1 MSSLKPSYYCLIFLM
16 ATFFFSC
23 KKNEVPIV
31 GTDSTGNIIGNST
44 TSNDTTKIT
53 VGTLLVKYSKTDPC
67 YPDNEVFTFTATSS
81 QYPSSAN
88 TYYWYFGDGGS
99 ATGINVQHAYNATG
113 AYAVLLEIKNSN
125 DNLLASTTFSVQAWG
140 QQIKLVPSFY
150 TQFDFSTNTNYVTF
164 NSTSSINKGSVI
176 NYLWTW
182 GDGTTYNSSNGLIR
196 HQFPAVAKDTTYPV
210 KLTITAD
217 AGCTADTVIKVTIP
231 GTYPITGDFNA
242 VAYNAC
248 SNEYFKFT
256 PTATNVPA
264 GAVYYWNFSTGY
276 ADTTASLPIQY
287 QFQYMNDYDVIMK
300 IYLNSRLIYT
310 THKMVS
316 AKGPNAAP
324 QARFITAWI
333 STNGNISET
342 WGFTS
347 QSTILH
353 GGISGYYWNL
363 GNGNIDTTYDVFTQS
378 TYQKNT
384 APSNYTIRLIVNGN
398 GCADTA
404 YNTIQVSA
412 K

>member
-1 MSSLKPSYYCLIFLM
+1 MSRIKPSYYFLLLLM
-16 ATFFFSC
+16 AAFFFSC
-23 KKNEVPIV
+23 KKSEIPVVATDSAGNIV
-31 GTDSTGNIIGNST
+31 GNTT

-53 VGTLLVKYSKTDPC
+53 VGSLSVKYSKTDPC
-67 YPDNEVFTFTATSS
+67 YPNNEVFTFTANSVA
-81 QYPSSAN
+81 YPSSSAS
-88 TYYWYFGDGGS
+88 YIWYFGDGGS
-99 ATGINVQHAYNATG
+99 ATGTDVQHAYNATG
-113 AYAVLLEIKNSN
+113 AYVVLLEIKNSSG
-125 DNLLASTTFSVQAWG
+125 NLLTSTTFSIQAWG

-182 GDGTTYNSSNGLIR
+182 GDGTTSNASNGLTR
-196 HQFPAVAKDTTYPV
+196 HQFPAVGKDIIYPV

-217 AGCTADTVIKVTIP
+217 AGCTADTIINVPIP
-231 GTYPITGDFNA
+231 ATYPITGDFNA

-248 SNEYFKFT
+248 SNEYFQFT

-264 GAVYYWNFSTGY
+264 GAVYYWNFSTGRG
-276 ADTTASLPIQY
+276 DTTASLPIQY
-287 QFQYMNDYDVIMK
+287 HYQYMNDYDVIMK

-310 THKMVS
+310 THKLVN
-316 AKGPNAAP
+316 AKGENPAP
-324 QARFITAWI
+324 QARFFPAWI

-342 WGFTS
+342 WSFTS

-378 TYQKNT
+378 TYQKNASPT
-384 APSNYTIRLIVNGN
+384 NYTIRLIVTGN

-404 YNTIQVSA
+404 YNSIQVSA